1 MLRGW
6 SAARAGHPH
15 SIPTAAAVEMQNRSW
30 MQLLQP
36 MMLRRRGGGCAGH
49 SAPADTQEDIVK
61 SDSETGLLRV
71 EACAIAR
78 FGL

>member
-1 MLRGW
+1 
-6 SAARAGHPH
+6 
-15 SIPTAAAVEMQNRSW
+15 

-36 MMLRRRGGGCAGH
+36 MMLRRQGSGRAGH

-61 SDSETGLLRV
+61 SDAETGLLRV